1 MRLQAQTAKTL
12 LFHGQMK
19 PNIKLLYR
27 PRSVFEDFHN
37 RSQRWAV
44 IVAHRRCGKTVACIN
59 ELIVKA
65 LLEGK
70 KNGRYFY
77 LSPYL
82 AQSKSIAWDYLVR
95 YSQPILAKFNQSE
108 LWVELINGSRIRLF
122 GADNENALR
131 GNYCDGIV
139 LDEYA
144 DIRPRVW
151 GEIIRPLLADR
162 NGMNGHKTWAV
173 FIGTPKGHNAFYDVY
188 HHATKNSDWYVKV
201 LRASK
206 TELLPKSE
214 LDDAAKSM
222 TQDQYL
228 QEFECDFESAILGAY
243 YGQEMR
249 VLTDSNRI
257 TEVEYDPMFPVHT
270 AWDLGYSDDTAI
282 WWYQVIHGE
291 IRVLEYH
298 SSNGQPIH
306 YYTGLIESKDYEYG
320 YHHLPHDA
328 RAKTLASGGKS
339 IIEQIS
345 TKIDIKS
352 LKIVPN
358 LSLQDGIQ
366 ATRLALMRAWFDHK
380 CEEGIECLRQYQ
392 REYDEDKK
400 VFRDKPRHD
409 WTSHGA
415 DAFRMLAV
423 AWKEEEKP
431 AIKDDRII
439 GLTVGENEVTLN
451 ELWKQT
457 PQTITRRI

>member
-1 MRLQAQTAKTL
+1 LKEVK
-12 LFHGQMK
+12 H
-19 PNIKLLYR
+19 LYEYPYKAR
-27 PRSVFEDFHN
+27 EVFKDFHK
-37 RSQRWAV
+37 RQERWAV
-44 IVAHRRCGKTVACIN
+44 LVCHRRAGKTVATIADA
-59 ELIVKA
+59 IRRA
-65 LLEGK
+65 ILENK
-70 KNGRYFY
+70 PDGRYAY
-77 LSPYL
+77 IAPYY
-82 AQSKSIAWDYLVR
+82 AQAKNIAWDYLLR
-95 YSQPILAKFNQSE
+95 YAQPAITKANQSE
-108 LWVELINGSRIRLF
+108 LWIELVNGARIRLF
-122 GADNENALR
+122 GADNPDALR
-131 GNYCDGIV
+131 GLYLDGV
-139 LDEYA
+139 CLDEYA
-144 DIRPRVW
+144 DMKPRLW
-151 GEIIRPLLADR
+151 GEIVRPLLADR
-162 NGMNGHKTWAV
+162 KGWAT
-173 FIGTPKGHNAFYDVY
+173 FIGTPKGHNAFYDIY
-188 HHATKNSDWYVKV
+188 QEANRSPNWYVKT
-201 LRASK
+201 LRADESDLLDPD
-206 TELLPKSE
+206 ELA
-214 LDDAAKSM
+214 DARRSM
-222 TQDQYL
+222 TPDQYE
-228 QEFECDFESAILGAY
+228 QEFLCSFEAAILGAY

-306 YYTGLIESKDYEYG
+306 YYTGLIESKNYEYG

-431 AIKDDRII
+431 AIKDDRIT
-439 GLTVGENEVTLN
+439 GLTIGENEVTLN

>member
-1 MRLQAQTAKTL
+1 LKEVK
-12 LFHGQMK
+12 H
-19 PNIKLLYR
+19 LYEYPYKAR
-27 PRSVFEDFHN
+27 EVFKDFHK
-37 RSQRWAV
+37 RQERWAV
-44 IVAHRRCGKTVACIN
+44 LVCHRRAGKTVATIADA
-59 ELIVKA
+59 IRRA
-65 LLEGK
+65 ILENK
-70 KNGRYFY
+70 PDGRYAY
-77 LSPYL
+77 IAPYY
-82 AQSKSIAWDYLVR
+82 AQAKNIAWDYLLR
-95 YSQPILAKFNQSE
+95 YAQPAITKANQSE
-108 LWVELINGSRIRLF
+108 LWIELVNGARIRLF
-122 GADNENALR
+122 GADNPDALR
-131 GNYCDGIV
+131 GLYLDGV
-139 LDEYA
+139 CLDEYA
-144 DIRPRVW
+144 DMKPRLW
-151 GEIIRPLLADR
+151 GEIVRPLLADR
-162 NGMNGHKTWAV
+162 KGWAT
-173 FIGTPKGHNAFYDVY
+173 FIGTPKGHNAFYDIY
-188 HHATKNSDWYVKV
+188 QEANRSPNWYVKT
-201 LRASK
+201 LRADESDLLDPD
-206 TELLPKSE
+206 ELA
-214 LDDAAKSM
+214 DARRSM
-222 TQDQYL
+222 TPDQYE
-228 QEFECDFESAILGAY
+228 QEFLCSFEAAILGAY

-249 VLTDSNRI
+249 VITDSNRI

-431 AIKDDRII
+431 AIKDDRIT
-439 GLTVGENEVTLN
+439 GLTIGENEVTLN